1 MGTTC
6 LMFRGILHNVALLL
20 RAVYVRYSLLNLK
33 SITWIFSEGWASKT
47 PCLKMVTSDTGTL
60 SLVLVCLSRNTEKE
74 QNLLV
79 LPILCPRLSASL
91 LICLGLDYR
100 VTRNRASAKSILIF
114 SLHVISLEGK
124 HSSYLGTL
132 GSFMMQV
139 WNYLGHFMG
148 CHGMWSAVS
157 ESISSCAVRAEWWW
171 YWN

>member
-1 MGTTC
+1 M
-6 LMFRGILHNVALLL
+6 
-20 RAVYVRYSLLNLK
+20 
-33 SITWIFSEGWASKT
+33 
-47 PCLKMVTSDTGTL
+47 TSDTGTL

-114 SLHVISLEGK
+114 SLRVISLEGK

-148 CHGMWSAVS
+148 CRGMWPAVS
-157 ESISSCAVRAEWWW
+157 ESISSCAVRAEW
-171 YWN
+171 